1 MEGSGGEGGVMG
13 GVRSRL
19 RGWRRH
25 KGGGGGV
32 AGVTEAGS
40 GLGEE
45 SDPSLGLG
53 SPTGFAGGPE
63 LS

>member
-1 MEGSGGEGGVMG
+1 M
-13 GVRSRL
+13 
-19 RGWRRH
+19 
-25 KGGGGGV
+25 

-45 SDPSLGLG
+45 SDQSLGLG

>member
-1 MEGSGGEGGVMG
+1 MG

-19 RGWRRH
+19 RGWGRH

-45 SDPSLGLG
+45 SDQSLGLG